1 MFFNN
6 MGEWDAFEDTG
17 RAAEKHIITDFG
29 FVSLFMSIRYW
40 LVEIN
45 PDRSEQSLL
54 FPTEHVCF
62 C

>member
-40 LVEIN
+40 LVEIQ
-45 PDRSEQSLL
+45 P
-54 FPTEHVCF
+54 
-62 C
+62 